1 MDSFNAKYKDGKIH
15 IVSNTHW
22 STTVNGTLMLSMY
35 SGEGDKD
42 IDVLISP
49 DIPFGSG
56 DFHMVITIVLI
67 THNYI

>member
-1 MDSFNAKYKDGKIH
+1 MDSFSAKYKDGKIH

-49 DIPFGSG
+49 D
-56 DFHMVITIVLI
+56 
-67 THNYI
+67 YIFW